1 MWDNGGM
8 SPAAWVWQFD
18 FTEMSWKNNEI
29 KFLRPVAGCTLYGH
43 KTHEETREE
52 LNTYNLNESI
62 VDCRCNWTQQLLRVN
77 DTHISKLLCEYTLAG
92 RRKKVTQGKD
102 RQTRPVA
109 CTLLP
114 LMIRTCFLV
123 ALIREVEVYVS
134 LWALESCVFCI
145 CSEL

>member
-1 MWDNGGM
+1 
-8 SPAAWVWQFD
+8 V
-18 FTEMSWKNNEI
+18 T
-29 KFLRPVAGCTLYGH
+29 
-43 KTHEETREE
+43 
-52 LNTYNLNESI
+52 
-62 VDCRCNWTQQLLRVN
+62 
-77 DTHISKLLCEYTLAG
+77 G
-92 RRKKVTQGKD
+92 RRKKVAQGKHG
-102 RQTRPVA
+102 QTRPVA